1 MSERLSISLP
11 ATPERV
17 PAARGAITLLCEEL
31 EIEAALAG
39 DIRLAVTEACTNC
52 VLHAYVGDCPDEHPT
67 FALEARVEDDELL
80 VVVRDSG
87 SGELRPRGG
96 SGGGRGGAAAR
107 GPRGGGGGS
116 GGLGF
121 GLGLMRQLASSV
133 DVLARPGRGTRV
145 ALRFALR

>member
-1 MSERLSISLP
+1 MGERLMIQLP
-11 ATPERV
+11 AVPERV
-17 PAARGAITLLCEEL
+17 PAARGAISRLCDRL
-31 EIEAALAG
+31 EIADVLAG

-52 VLHAYVGDCPDEHPT
+52 VLHAYDGDCPDAHPT

-87 SGELRPRGG
+87 SGVLRPR
-96 SGGGRGGAAAR
+96 SGT
-107 GPRGGGGGS
+107 

-121 GLGLMRQLASSV
+121 GLGLMRRLASSV

-145 ALRFALR
+145 AMRFALH

>member
-17 PAARGAITLLCEEL
+17 PTARGAITLLCEEL
-31 EIEAALAG
+31 EVEAALAG

-96 SGGGRGGAAAR
+96 SGG
-107 GPRGGGGGS
+107 
-116 GGLGF
+116 LGF